1 MRFDGLFSN
10 ISDKTAGR
18 LSEEYPVL
26 KDEQK
31 ERLYAMSKRKYNIN
45 ETIDNNGSEVSGVE
59 KYRRPKWYNSASIA
73 AAAVLLVAGIG
84 GSIAFISRNGHSPA
98 ADVDSSIAETT
109 EAVTEE
115 VTEEVTEIA
124 EETSAAEEVDANA
137 IAKELTDAYRDF
149 VCDLHA
155 GNLEVDK
162 ENLVTKTVVY
172 PSGVEYQRE
181 YYLVTDP
188 RYPTWTDIEKRC
200 YEIFDAKLGQVIL
213 DNSLCDKEEDIN
225 CDTFMYTTDNGYFI
239 EKSVHDDSNG
249 PFDWDEDDVNVKTD
263 ENGNI
268 ITVRHRSGFNG
279 DGEKYTVETDFTIT
293 NTENDWRIS
302 KAEEKLLG
310 VPEYD
315 NYDPNT
321 DQ

>member
-1 MRFDGLFSN
+1 VRFDDLFSN

-26 KDEQK
+26 KDEHK

-45 ETIDNNGSEVSGVE
+45 ETFDNNGSEVSGVE
-59 KYRRPKWYNSASIA
+59 KYRRPKWYNGASIA

-98 ADVDSSIAETT
+98 AEAESSITETT

-115 VTEEVTEIA
+115 VTEKVTEIA

-149 VCDLHA
+149 ACDLHA

-181 YYLVTDP
+181 FYRVTDP
-188 RYPTWTDIEKRC
+188 RYPTWTDVEKRC

-213 DNSLCDKEEDIN
+213 DNCLCDKEEDIN
-225 CDTFMYTTDNGYFI
+225 CDTSMYTTDNGYYI
-239 EKSVHDDSNG
+239 EKSNHDGSLG
-249 PFDWDEDDVNVKTD
+249 PFDWDDDDVNSEID

-268 ITVRHRSGFNG
+268 ITTRSKPDS
-279 DGEKYTVETDFTIT
+279 DGYTLETCFTIT
-293 NTENDWRIS
+293 NTENGWRIS

-315 NYDPNT
+315 NYDPYT

>member
-1 MRFDGLFSN
+1 MRFDGLFN
-10 ISDKTAGR
+10 DIDKKTAQW
-18 LSEEYPVL
+18 LSEDYPVL

-45 ETIDNNGSEVSGVE
+45 DIPEGETVEVSGVE
-59 KYRRPKWYNSASIA
+59 RYRRPKWYKFAGA
-73 AAAVLLVAGIG
+73 AAAVVLVAGIG
-84 GSIAFISRNGHSPA
+84 GSIAFISRSGNSPA
-98 ADVDSSIAETT
+98 AEVESSIV
-109 EAVTEE
+109 EATEE
-115 VTEEVTEIA
+115 VTEAPTEAVTEIA
-124 EETSAAEEVDANA
+124 EETAPAEEVDANA

-149 VCDLHA
+149 ACDLHA
-155 GNLEVDK
+155 GNLEVDRD
-162 ENLVTKTVVY
+162 NVVTKTVLY

-188 RYPTWTDIEKRC
+188 RYPTWEDIEKRC
-200 YEIFDAKLGQVIL
+200 YEIFDTEFGQVIL
-213 DNSLCDKEEDIN
+213 DNCMCDKEEDIN

-249 PFDWDEDDVNVKTD
+249 PFDWDEDDVNVEID
-263 ENGNI
+263 ESGNI
-268 ITVRHRSGFNG
+268 ITTRSNTDSNG
-279 DGEKYTVETDFTIT
+279 YTLETSFIIT
-293 NTENDWRIS
+293 NTENGWRIS
-302 KAEEKLLG
+302 RADEKLLS